1 MEIVLKN
8 DRLRVVVDTHGAEI
22 TKVGLFADGRAVKD
36 CVWDGNPRWWKRH
49 TPVLFPIVGAL
60 WHGVMRH
67 KGCEY
72 AMGQHGFARDS
83 EFEVVAATDDFVEM
97 RLASS
102 EETLKVYPFCFELS
116 MKHEIFADGTIT
128 TSWRVANT
136 GSEEMHFQIGGHP
149 AYLLP
154 VSESGGYEG
163 TVRLSGGKQPYRLT
177 TIEAEGCVAQGY
189 TAFEGD
195 VITIAPDTFAHDAFI
210 FETPCPDTV
219 TLCDG
224 TGKELLVFRADCPAL
239 GIWAPGRDEIAPFVC
254 IEPWWGRTDRVGYE
268 GDIADR
274 EYMQH
279 LAPSASATGCWSVTF
294 K

>member
-22 TKVGLFADGRAVKD
+22 TKVERFTAGEAWKD
-36 CVWDGNPRWWKRH
+36 RVWDGNPRWWKRH
-49 TPVLFPIVGAL
+49 TPVLFPIVGSL

-67 KGCEY
+67 KGSEY
-72 AMGQHGFARDS
+72 AMSQHGFARDS
-83 EFEVVAATDDFVEM
+83 EFEVMEATATFVEM
-97 RLASS
+97 RLVSS
-102 EETLKVYPFCFELS
+102 DETMKAYPFKFELF
-116 MKHEIFADGTIT
+116 MKHEIFDDGTIT
-128 TSWRVANT
+128 TSWRVVNT
-136 GSEEMHFQIGGHP
+136 GVETMHFQIGGHP

-154 VSESGGYEG
+154 LSATGEYEG
-163 TVRLSGGKQPYRLT
+163 TVRLSGGKRPYRLT
-177 TIEAEGCVAQGY
+177 TIEKEGCVAQGE
-189 TAFEGD
+189 TVFDGD
-195 VITIAPDTFAHDAFI
+195 TITITPDTFAHDAFI

-224 TGKELLVFRADCPAL
+224 IGKELLVFRSDSPAL
-239 GIWAPGRDEIAPFVC
+239 GIWAPGRGGTAPFVC
-254 IEPWWGRTDRVGYE
+254 IEPWWGRTDRVGYM

-279 LAPSASATGCWSVTF
+279 LVPEATAKGCWSVTF

>member
-239 GIWAPGRDEIAPFVC
+239 GIWARGRDEIAP
-254 IEPWWGRTDRVGYE
+254 
-268 GDIADR
+268 
-274 EYMQH
+274 
-279 LAPSASATGCWSVTF
+279 LSA
-294 K
+294 